1 VQHDVDVHLGQVP
14 ADSSRQAVYQS
25 YPRGMRSKPIPSSG
39 RKNLIRWSQPLSA
52 KACRSSPVK
61 VNRRKLGV
69 RSSIRATRTS
79 KSRNGVLTASA
90 AIVMR
95 PRYSAGKP
103 YLTPV

>member
-1 VQHDVDVHLGQVP
+1 
-14 ADSSRQAVYQS
+14 
-25 YPRGMRSKPIPSSG
+25 MRSNPMPSSG

-90 AIVMR
+90 AIVM
-95 PRYSAGKP
+95 PSRYRAGKA
-103 YLTPV
+103 YLTPCDSIHSTRIPEDQSADVPNSRPSR